1 MQQLPEKSFQTC
13 EHFPANSPEEELFS
27 WLICAGMGNYTPDNL
42 LREFC
47 ERLGEV
53 GVNLHRGNIAV
64 TTIHPQVSAFM
75 YTWRHQK
82 GLITNTRHLHSDE
95 PGEGWFS
102 SPFFHMIGNQV
113 DFMHRHLEGNNN
125 LDFPVLEEFRQEGL
139 TDWFSQLF
147 DFGWGNSMG
156 EWDDPSGMITS
167 WASAHP
173 GGFTKRDFDILRRA
187 IPLFALAV
195 KAVASFQVAETVL
208 ETYIGK
214 TTAREVL
221 AGQIQRGTSKTISS
235 VLLFADLRGFTRLAD
250 NVGGEDLVGI
260 LDQYLERMA
269 DPVAQFGGEVLKFIG
284 DGMLATF
291 PLEPGQEAEI
301 CRNSLM
307 ATQSIMTLIKNLNQ
321 RRRAE
326 GAPVM
331 ELDVALHIGNVM
343 YGNVGSE
350 SRLDF
355 TVVGSA
361 VNEVSR
367 MESKCGEL
375 ETSIILSDEFVSEAL
390 YCRDQFISVGEHR
403 LRGVRTPKKL
413 YSLKEGSVYLER
425 LAG

>member
-1 MQQLPEKSFQTC
+1 MQQVSDSPAMGC
-13 EHFPANSPEEELFS
+13 EHFPAKTREEELFG
-27 WLICAGMGNYTPDNL
+27 WLICAGMGNYTPDKL
-42 LREFC
+42 LKEFC
-47 ERLGEV
+47 ERLNAIDV
-53 GVNLHRGNIAV
+53 HLHRGNIAV

-75 YTWRHQK
+75 YTWRHRE
-82 GLITNTRHLHSDE
+82 GIITNTRHLHSDE

-102 SPFFHMIGNQV
+102 SPFFFMIGNKV
-113 DFMHRHLEGNNN
+113 NFMHRRLEGNNS
-125 LDFPVLEEFRQEGL
+125 LDFPVLEEFREEGL

-147 DFGWGNSMG
+147 DFGWGTSA
-156 EWDDPSGMITS
+156 EELREPSGMITS
-167 WASAHP
+167 WASSAP
-173 GGFTKRDFDILRRA
+173 GGFTERDFGILRRA
-187 IPLFALAV
+187 IPLFALAI
-195 KAVASFQVAETVL
+195 KAVASYQVAETVL
-208 ETYIGK
+208 ETYIGR

-221 AGQIQRGTSKTISS
+221 SGQIQRGTSKTISS
-235 VLLFADLRGFTRLAD
+235 VLLFADLRGFTKLAD

-269 DPVAQFGGEVLKFIG
+269 DPVAESGGEVMKFIG

-291 PLEPGQEAEI
+291 PLEPGQEADI

-307 ATQSIMTLIKNLNQ
+307 ATQNILTLIKNLNA

-361 VNEVSR
+361 VNEVCR
-367 MESKCGEL
+367 MENMCGEL
-375 ETSIILSDEFVSEAL
+375 DTSIILSDEFVSEAL
-390 YCRDQFISVGEHR
+390 YCRDQFVSVGEHA
-403 LRGVRTPKKL
+403 LRGIRTPKQL
-413 YSLKEGSVYLER
+413 YSLKESSVYLER